1 MKTPIIYVVAL
12 AASVLTAS
20 QAHSQQHALTL
31 GGRYH
36 ARHTSY
42 TELPYDKGDLSA
54 VVGYEYHEAMA
65 FWQLLVG
72 YTPEV
77 SEGDD
82 GRGLGVDD
90 VITPQINL
98 LFKENNWAAG
108 VGALASYIEYEDK
121 ELDDWTDVYWQ
132 VMFGYQIPL
141 PAFRVE
147 LMLYYPFE
155 KWKNFSDFDA
165 RDLEFGLML
174 RRMF

>member
-1 MKTPIIYVVAL
+1 MKKNIVHVVAL
-12 AASVLTAS
+12 AVLLLAVG
-20 QAHSQQHALTL
+20 QAYSQQHALTL

-54 VVGYEYHEAMA
+54 VVGYEYHESMA

-72 YTPEV
+72 YTPKV

-82 GRGLGVDD
+82 GRGLGVDG

-98 LFKENNWAAG
+98 VFKENSWVGG
-108 VGALASYIEYEDK
+108 VGALASFIQFDDE

-155 KWKNFSDFDA
+155 TWSEFGEFDT
-165 RDLEFGLML
+165 RDLEYGLML